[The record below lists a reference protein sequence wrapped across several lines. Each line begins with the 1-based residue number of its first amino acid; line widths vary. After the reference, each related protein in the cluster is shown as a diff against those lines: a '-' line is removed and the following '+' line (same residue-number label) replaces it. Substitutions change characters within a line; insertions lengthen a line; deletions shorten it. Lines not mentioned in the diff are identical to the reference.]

1 MADYILRDPDALM
14 ASGESELRESL
25 RIRAFSEALTFGS
38 AICHARNLKWWQ
50 NPETK
55 EPIERNVGEL
65 LMLMVSEL
73 AEGMEAHRKGLNDDK
88 LPHRPGLEVE
98 LVDCIIRILDLA
110 GAKKMDL
117 AGAFVEKMEFNRIR
131 EDHTHEAR
139 LKAGGKAY

>member
-1 MADYILRDPDALM
+1 MQDADTVMAN
-14 ASGESELRESL
+14 GETELREQL
-25 RIRAFSEALTFGS
+25 QIDDFAKALAHG
-38 AICHARNLKWWQ
+38 AELCHARNLKWWQ
-50 NPETK
+50 NPATK
-55 EPIERNVGEL
+55 EPLQRNVGEL

-73 AEGMEAHRKGLNDDK
+73 AEGMEAHRKGLMDDK

-110 GAKKMDL
+110 GAHKMDI
-117 AGAFVEKMEFNRIR
+117 AGAFRDKMEFNRVR

>member
-1 MADYILRDPDALM
+1 MTGYLLRDPNDLM
-14 ASGESELRESL
+14 ENGEREMREGI
-25 RIRAFSEALTFGS
+25 RIRAFSEALTFG
-38 AICHARNLKWWQ
+38 AQVCHERNLKWWQ

-73 AEGMEAHRKGLNDDK
+73 AEAMEAHRKGLNDDK

-110 GAKKMDL
+110 GAHKLDL
-117 AGAFVEKMEFNRIR
+117 AGAFIEKMEFNRMR
-131 EDHTHEAR
+131 ADHTHEAR
-139 LKAGGKAY
+139 LQDGGKKY